1 MCVRCFIK
9 ILLWFELNLFGLDG
23 LSDVDWSFFRL
34 EVLLLVEVFSILVS
48 SFLFIFILEENKLL

>member
-23 LSDVDWSFFRL
+23 LSDVDWSLFRL
-34 EVLLLVEVFSILVS
+34 EVLLLVEVFSILVL

>member
-23 LSDVDWSFFRL
+23 LSDVDWSLFFL

>member
-23 LSDVDWSFFRL
+23 LSDVDWSLFRL